1 MTNLIEDIG
10 FTNPE
15 SKSEWNNVSDI
26 AYEKP
31 YFGQLDPNWRKNAQA
46 ILDEQREEME
56 RLEDEER
63 AKGLPKEILILGV
76 GTLVVLTFL
85 IVNKYKN
92 K

>member
-15 SKSEWNNVSDI
+15 AKSEWNNVSDM

-31 YFGQLDPNWRKNAQA
+31 YFGQLDPNWRQNAQA
-46 ILDEQREEME
+46 VLDEQREEME
-56 RLEDEER
+56 RLEDEAR

-85 IVNKYKN
+85 IINKYK
-92 K
+92 KK